1 MKTASI
7 LFHTLP
13 AAALLLLAPFAA
25 NADNLSLV
33 LTPSTQTVAP
43 AGTVTFSGIIT
54 NTSNTT
60 VFVNGDSFTGLDSL
74 LTFDDTAFL
83 NATPFSLSPG
93 TKYPVSGS
101 ANLFDITLDST
112 ATLGSSY
119 TGVFNILGGADT
131 TAQNLQG
138 NAAFTV
144 IAAAAVPET
153 STTLSLGLL
162 LTAGGL
168 LAVKMRKCSA
178 VAQS

>member
-119 TGVFNILGGADT
+119 SGVFNILGGADAA
-131 TAQNLQG
+131 AQDLQG
-138 NAAFTV
+138 LAKFTV
-144 IAAAAVPET
+144 TAAAVPET
-153 STTLSLGLL
+153 STTLSFGLL
-162 LTAGGL
+162 LAAGGL
-168 LAVKMRKCSA
+168 LAVKMRKRSA
-178 VAQS
+178 VVQS

>member
-74 LTFDDTAFL
+74 LSFDDTAFVS
-83 NATPFSLSPG
+83 ATPFSLAPG

-119 TGVFNILGGADT
+119 SGVFNILGGADAA
-131 TAQNLQG
+131 AQDLQG
-138 NAAFTV
+138 LAKFTV
-144 IAAAAVPET
+144 TAAAVPET
-153 STTLSLGLL
+153 STTLSFGLL
-162 LTAGGL
+162 LAAGGL
-168 LAVKMRKCSA
+168 QAVKMRKRSA
-178 VAQS
+178 VVQS